1 MIAAPTAVA
10 ENHRSE
16 PEPGAF
22 DLNYRVTID
31 MHAMCLAATATASV
45 VEVEHEVVEVEH
57 ESAADVNESTETGAG
72 LFTVGNVSHSRV

>member
-45 VEVEHEVVEVEH
+45 VEVEHE
-57 ESAADVNESTETGAG
+57 SAADVNESTETGAG